1 MAKDSDKAG
10 GFTPAR
16 SPYGPRPLGA
26 LIPALTKPV
35 FRKRSPAGAQLMADW
50 AGVVG
55 PALSSVTS
63 PLRFTAGTLT
73 IGCAGP
79 VAMELTHLA
88 PQLIGRINAHLGKPM
103 VERLRFVQQARPGR
117 AAAGQRRARCPA
129 AGPGRAGRGHGP
141 GGGVARGAGKAWP
154 GRLSKSSLTARSGRS
169 RRQTPNG
176 GRMRLPRRTL
186 LAADRAR
193 RPRRCAARAQGSGR
207 RRPAPGGARHR
218 QPRRPGEGDRVLLA
232 HLQPLRRLP

>member
-26 LIPALTKPV
+26 LIPALTRPV
-35 FRKRSPAGAQLMADW
+35 FKKRSPAGAQLMADW

-55 PALSSVTS
+55 PALSGVTT

-103 VERLRFVQQARPGR
+103 VERLRFVQQA
-117 AAAGQRRARCPA
+117 Q
-129 AGPGRAGRGHGP
+129 
-141 GGGVARGAGKAWP
+141 
-154 GRLSKSSLTARSGRS
+154 S
-169 RRQTPNG
+169 
-176 GRMRLPRRTL
+176 
-186 LAADRAR
+186 
-193 RPRRCAARAQGSGR
+193 
-207 RRPAPGGARHR
+207 RPAPAA
-218 QPRRPGEGDRVLLA
+218 QPPPDAPLPAPVEQAVAKVPGEDLRAALA
-232 HLQPLRRLP
+232 KLGRGVYRNRS

>member
-26 LIPALTKPV
+26 LIPALTRPV
-35 FRKRSPAGAQLMADW
+35 FKRRSPAGAQLMADW

-55 PALSSVTS
+55 PALSGVTT

-103 VERLRFVQQARPGR
+103 VERLRFVQQA
-117 AAAGQRRARCPA
+117 Q
-129 AGPGRAGRGHGP
+129 
-141 GGGVARGAGKAWP
+141 
-154 GRLSKSSLTARSGRS
+154 S
-169 RRQTPNG
+169 
-176 GRMRLPRRTL
+176 
-186 LAADRAR
+186 
-193 RPRRCAARAQGSGR
+193 
-207 RRPAPGGARHR
+207 RPAPAAQPVPDAPLPAPVEQAVARV
-218 QPRRPGEGDRVLLA
+218 PGEELRAALA
-232 HLQPLRRLP
+232 KLGRGVYRNRP